1 MFTSFLRPF
10 KGEVLPAPF
19 RNGEVVPAVGGVM
32 RYFTPLTYGS
42 HVLSTIKEG
51 DAIWVGHELHTKR
64 YFQRNRVT
72 KVERDKDR
80 TRVYYGEYLLTL
92 CREYPAKNSLDG
104 LICVVLDEAELR
116 RLIE

>member
-1 MFTSFLRPF
+1 MFASFLKPF
-10 KGEVLPAPF
+10 RGVVSVAPF
-19 RNGEVVPAVGGVM
+19 HNGEVVPAVAGVM
-32 RYFTPLTYGS
+32 RCFTPLTYGS

-51 DAIWVGHELHTKR
+51 DAIWVGHELYSKK
-64 YFQRNRVT
+64 YFQKNSVT
-72 KVERDKDR
+72 KVDRDKDR

-92 CREYPAKNSLDG
+92 CREYPPKNSLDG